1 MSSRRPMI
9 RSVNRNP
16 ADSSKSSPGVR
27 IVTLTEAP
35 PTRISIGSSTV
46 TASSPGR
53 SPPAFHSTTGVILT
67 RAGGGAMGQK

>member
-1 MSSRRPMI
+1 M
-9 RSVNRNP
+9 
-16 ADSSKSSPGVR
+16 
-27 IVTLTEAP
+27 VTLTEAP

-46 TASSPGR
+46 TASSPDR